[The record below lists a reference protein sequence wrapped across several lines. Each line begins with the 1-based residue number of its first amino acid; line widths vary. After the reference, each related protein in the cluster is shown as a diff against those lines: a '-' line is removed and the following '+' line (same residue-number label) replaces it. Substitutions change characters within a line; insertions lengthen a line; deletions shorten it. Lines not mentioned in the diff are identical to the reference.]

1 MDLVSAELP
10 AKTLVVA
17 IDPGKANHRVLLADG
32 ERGMIGEPISLPTLR
47 EGVERLCELIESQ
60 AAPETTIAIE
70 ATGSLHLPWVAELE
84 RRLPGS
90 TRLFAPSETQAA
102 RTQLGS
108 RRFKDDDRDC
118 AALVSLARQGRGRPA
133 PSGTLDALLDAVRH
147 RRRLIAQ
154 RRVARQHLH
163 HQLNALCPGL
173 SAPAGHGKALGLET
187 PTEQAV
193 LACAVDFAGRAPAAR
208 SLIAR
213 APGRLTHAGATYWS
227 ERWRGCLPPP
237 EDAELRTDRLGRDV
251 KRWRALEADVLA
263 VEAQISMLLIETPG
277 QVLTTLPGVAATRA
291 AAFAVYALPILPLP
305 HCRASLLL
313 HWSGTGPLCVSD
325 DPQSQGDLPPGPGR
339 APRCA
344 DGDRLGALPA
354 LRALQRARPRAARSR
369 HATDRGPGCLGPACL
384 PALPPNASKPT
395 GLRRGALRSD
405 SAQAWA
411 VTAFQLCPARAQPS
425 LPPARA
431 GHCYGAKKNLPHDGA

>member
-32 ERGMIGEPISLPTLR
+32 ERGLIGVPVSLPTLR
-47 EGVERLCELIESQ
+47 EGIERLCELIESQ
-60 AAPETTIAIE
+60 AAPETVIAIE

-102 RTQLGS
+102 RTGLGS

-133 PSGTLDALLDAVRH
+133 QSGTLEALLDAVRH

-173 SAPAGHGKALGLET
+173 SAPAGHGQVLGLET
-187 PTEQAV
+187 PTGQAV

-213 APGRLTHAGATYWS
+213 APGRLSGATAAFWTQ
-227 ERWRGCLPPP
+227 RWRGCLPPP
-237 EDAELRTDRLGRDV
+237 ADAGLRAERLSRDV
-251 KRWRALEADVLA
+251 RRWRALEADVIA
-263 VEAQISMLLIETPG
+263 VEAQISMLLSETPG

-291 AAFAVYALPILPLP
+291 AALAVHALPIERFASAERLYSYTGLAPARYESATIRKA
-305 HCRASLLL
+305 RAISRQAPGERRDALMGIAWGL
-313 HWSGTGPLCVSD
+313 
-325 DPQSQGDLPPGPGR
+325 SQHSAAFRQRDRELRGR
-339 APRCA
+339 GMRPIEARV
-344 DGDRLGALPA
+344 ALA
-354 LRALQRARPRAARSR
+354 R
-369 HATDRGPGCLGPACL
+369 HACRLCHRMLQTQQPFDEERYAR
-384 PALPPNASKPT
+384 T
-395 GLRRGALRSD
+395 RHRRGR
-405 SAQAWA
+405 
-411 VTAFQLCPARAQPS
+411 
-425 LPPARA
+425 
-431 GHCYGAKKNLPHDGA
+431 